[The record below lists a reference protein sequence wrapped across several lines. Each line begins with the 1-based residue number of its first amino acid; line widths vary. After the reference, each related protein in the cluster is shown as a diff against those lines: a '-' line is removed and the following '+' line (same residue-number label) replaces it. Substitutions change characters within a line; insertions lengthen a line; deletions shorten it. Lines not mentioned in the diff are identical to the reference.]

1 MRSSSVGGLAAREL
15 RERCQAG
22 TAGGRPMGSFAQ
34 LDERTDAPI
43 SFLSRRSN
51 RQRGRGKGGRERK
64 SRSVLNLEVV
74 RKLFNN

>member
-1 MRSSSVGGLAAREL
+1 MQSSSVGGLAAREM

-34 LDERTDAPI
+34 LDKRAAARI
-43 SFLSRRSN
+43 SFLPHCSDQ
-51 RQRGRGKGGRERK
+51 QRERGKGGGERK
-64 SRSVLNLEVV
+64 SRSVRNLEVV